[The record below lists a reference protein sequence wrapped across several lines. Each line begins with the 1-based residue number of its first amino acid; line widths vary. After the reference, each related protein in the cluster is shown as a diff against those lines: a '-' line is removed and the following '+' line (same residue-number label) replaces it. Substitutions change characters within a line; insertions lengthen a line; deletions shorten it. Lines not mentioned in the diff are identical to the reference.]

1 MKNLLLL
8 LCCCSILIGCSL
20 GAAEDNNATGW
31 EYDNLDSVQ
40 SCFELIDTNSL
51 SQTEFEPID
60 TFFDRSAIIE
70 RLQTKKANQEPLVV
84 HVYVPLCDNEHQ
96 GIVPTTPSL
105 GNGMSLRSNLYWATS
120 GGTKAFFKKQA
131 DWKLIYE
138 ALDIDTNVLERVV
151 FEKIYDGTKVYFVA
165 DAYRGDRMEETVN
178 DYLAAISGNRPQSI
192 QFEDQ
197 SVLDISEAADLIM
210 FNGHNGVM
218 DYIDIKPWVNK
229 SDKRTDIVMNACVSY
244 GYLQEEFMLAGG
256 YPLVRSNSLLY
267 PGAYVL
273 EQIID
278 DWVAGIDEKQ
288 ICLNAG
294 ATYCKKHDCGY
305 GTKVYSSGW

>member
-1 MKNLLLL
+1 MKN
-8 LCCCSILIGCSL
+8 CVYILALSSFLFGCYS
-20 GAAEDNNATGW
+20 GNSNENNSTGW
-31 EYDNLDSVQ
+31 ESANGTNCILAVEDSIFIQ
-40 SCFELIDTNSL
+40 A
-51 SQTEFEPID
+51 EFEPID
-60 TFFDRSAIIE
+60 TFFDRSSIIE
-70 RLQTKKANQEPLVV
+70 RLQTKKENKHPLIV

-105 GNGMSLRSNLYWATS
+105 GNGMSLKSNLYWATS
-120 GGTKAFFKKQA
+120 GGTKAYFKKQS

-138 ALDIDTNVLERVV
+138 GLDIDTNVLERVV
-151 FEKIYDGTKVYFVA
+151 FEKNYDDTKVYLVA

-178 DYLAAISGNRPQSI
+178 DYLAAISGNRPQTILLKDS
-192 QFEDQ
+192 
-197 SVLDISEAADLIM
+197 SEVKVADAADLIM

-218 DYIDIKPWVNK
+218 DYIDVQPWINL

-273 EQIID
+273 EQIVD
-278 DWVAGIDEKQ
+278 DWVVGIDEKQ
-288 ICLNAG
+288 LCLNAG

>member
-1 MKNLLLL
+1 MKKLMYTIGLSAL
-8 LCCCSILIGCSL
+8 LIGCSM
-20 GAAEDNNATGW
+20 GNSSDNNNATGW
-31 EYDNLDSVQ
+31 EYDKIQYGVEEELLLD
-40 SCFELIDTNSL
+40 EN
-51 SQTEFEPID
+51 EPEPID
-60 TFFDRSAIIE
+60 TFFDRSTIIE
-70 RLQTKKANQEPLVV
+70 RLQTKKADKLPFVV

-96 GIVPTTPSL
+96 GIIPTTPSL
-105 GNGMSLRSNLYWATS
+105 GNGMSLKSNLYWATS
-120 GGTKAFFKKQA
+120 GGTKAYFKKQP

-138 ALDIDTNVLERVV
+138 ELDLDTNVLERVV
-151 FEKIYDGTKVYFVA
+151 FEKNYSDSRVYLVA

-178 DYLAAISGNRPQSI
+178 DYLAAISGNRPQTI
-192 QFEDQ
+192 LFEDQ
-197 SVLDISEAADLIM
+197 STLDVAQAADLIM

-218 DYIDIKPWVNK
+218 DYIDVKPWINL

-273 EQIID
+273 EQIVD

-288 ICLNAG
+288 LCLNAG
-294 ATYCKKHDCGY
+294 ATYCKKHDCGR